1 MHQINSK
8 LKNWR
13 WCLILLTWRR
23 CQIFLFLG
31 IDIGPRFMLVSLL
44 VLELWRFLFIRVLTR
59 SWVDSHR
66 NFVALSG
73 DWSKLGTLNF
83 VWLLSPMSNEEMLQ
97 NVKLTTFT
105 VLLFFYYCFTVK
117 LFRDKQQRVC
127 FSPASNQKKLNPSDK
142 SIRKRSQ
149 KRPPYIESFGAT
161 VFIKCQSEHLK
172 YYSDVF
178 F

>member
-1 MHQINSK
+1 
-8 LKNWR
+8 
-13 WCLILLTWRR
+13 
-23 CQIFLFLG
+23 
-31 IDIGPRFMLVSLL
+31 
-44 VLELWRFLFIRVLTR
+44 
-59 SWVDSHR
+59 
-66 NFVALSG
+66 
-73 DWSKLGTLNF
+73 
-83 VWLLSPMSNEEMLQ
+83 MSNEEMLQ